1 MDKQQKEKVAIA
13 VGGLLILIVAI
24 VTIIRSLAPEKN
36 ETASTTQSAEQR
48 TTETSNTIS
57 PTELQQEIFSR
68 KGISIIDIRPAEDF
82 SNEHILDS
90 ISLPNGDISPLTSI
104 DKNSKLVIV
113 AQSTDDQ
120 ILAETAAKYLSGNG
134 YANVYILKGGI
145 NAWVS
150 SGAKT
155 IYLGDPTKISD
166 QAKVAYISTDE
177 LKKTLSDEKQF
188 ILDVREKS
196 AFAEGHI
203 KNSINIPF
211 DDLESRRREIPS
223 TKKIIVCGQNEIQ
236 EFQAAVKISDMLV
249 ASPFVLKGSIEKW
262 KQQGFEI
269 VK

>member
-1 MDKQQKEKVAIA
+1 MDKQQKEKLAFA

-36 ETASTTQSAEQR
+36 ETTSPTQSAEQKA
-48 TTETSNTIS
+48 TETFKEIS
-57 PTELQQEIFSR
+57 PSELQQEIFSR

-90 ISLPNGDISPLTSI
+90 ISLPNGDISPLTNI

-113 AQSTDDQ
+113 AQTTDDQ
-120 ILAETAAKYLSGNG
+120 LAETATEYLSGNG
-134 YANVYILKGGI
+134 YTNVYILKGGI
-145 NAWVS
+145 NAWVA

-166 QAKVAYISTDE
+166 QAKLAYISIDE
-177 LKKTLSDEKQF
+177 LKKALSDEKQF
-188 ILDVREKS
+188 ILDVREKN

-203 KNSINIPF
+203 KNSVNIPF

>member
-1 MDKQQKEKVAIA
+1 MDKQKKEKIAIA
-13 VGGLLILIVAI
+13 IGISLILIVAVI
-24 VTIIRSLAPEKN
+24 TIIRSITPEEK
-36 ETASTTQSAEQR
+36 EVESSAQSAEQ
-48 TTETSNTIS
+48 NTKDALKVIS
-57 PTELQQEIFSR
+57 SKELQQEIFSR
-68 KGISIIDIRPAEDF
+68 KGTSIIDIRPAEDF

-90 ISLPNGDISPLTSI
+90 ISLPNGDISSLTDI

-113 AQSTDDQ
+113 TQSADDQ
-120 ILAETAAKYLSGNG
+120 SAQIATEYLSGNG

-145 NAWVS
+145 NAWVA
-150 SGAKT
+150 SGEKT

-166 QAKVAYISTDE
+166 QAKLAYISTDE

-188 ILDVREKS
+188 ILDVREKN

-249 ASPFVLKGSIEKW
+249 ASPFVLKGSVEKW